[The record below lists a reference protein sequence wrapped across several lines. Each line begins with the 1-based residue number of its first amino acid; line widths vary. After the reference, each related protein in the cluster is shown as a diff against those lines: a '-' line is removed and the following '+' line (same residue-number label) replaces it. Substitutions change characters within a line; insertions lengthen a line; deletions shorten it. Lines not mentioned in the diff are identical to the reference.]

1 MTRAAF
7 VLLALLVGSG
17 PALAHARPHQD
28 EKAAPKKKAP
38 AWPAIELDHLTTH
51 ERFFLRPDKAGHLG
65 GKQLRGIRNF
75 LRCHHTG
82 RVHAIADRLPQLLY
96 AVGHH
101 FGDRAISIVAGYRAP
116 KIAKEKGNPR
126 SPHKAGLA
134 CDFKI
139 DGVELTTLRDYLRNT
154 FQKVGVGYYPNS
166 GFVHLDVG
174 RKANAFWIDYSA
186 PGGRADYSA
195 DPIGDLQSGKA
206 ERGGDPPPPV
216 DEEAPGESE
225 PMIPLPLSAG
235 AQGTSSAG
243 AQGTSAPAAPPVPP
257 NAGAPGTSAPS
268 PEPRPGADP
277 D

>member
-1 MTRAAF
+1 VENFDNPPQPANPKQVTRAAF

-17 PALAHARPHQD
+17 PALAHARPH
-28 EKAAPKKKAP
+28 AADTKKKA
-38 AWPAIELDHLTTH
+38 WPSIELDHLTTH

-96 AVGHH
+96 VIGHH

-139 DGVELTTLRDYLRNT
+139 DGVELTALRDYVRNT
-154 FQKVGVGYYPNS
+154 FEKVGVGYYPNS

-174 RKANAFWIDYSA
+174 RKANAFWIDYSY
-186 PGGRADYSA
+186 PGGRAEYSA
-195 DPIGDLQSGKA
+195 DPIGDLKSGRA
-206 ERGGDPPPPV
+206 DGGADPPPPTV
-216 DEEAPGESE
+216 EDPPGEPE
-225 PMIPLPLSAG
+225 PMV
-235 AQGTSSAG
+235 
-243 AQGTSAPAAPPVPP
+243 APQAPP
-257 NAGAPGTSAPS
+257 AAPS